1 MPIAPVD
8 LTSLVAVIMGISL
21 VLIPVLGITA
31 RYALKPTVE
40 ALMTLF
46 ENRNTDESMR
56 ILERRVALL
65 EQQVEILETGQHRL
79 QEAQEFRK
87 QLESGS

>member
-21 VLIPVLGITA
+21 ILVPVLGLTA

-46 ENRNTDESMR
+46 ENRNTDESVR

-65 EQQVEILETGQHRL
+65 EQQVEILETSQHRL
-79 QEAQEFRK
+79 QEEQEFRK